1 MSRVQHNRVLPTTF
15 SFAVYMFLL
24 IHLGY
29 SGFYGSDCRRS
40 CWGHCFNGRCAL
52 LASGRAVN
60 CTEGCVLG
68 WRGLTCTT
76 RCKRPCLKC
85 DRNTGDCVGQCRDG
99 FCGAGCLQRCPNKS
113 YVMPRTLK
121 LTHAL
126 GQTHGTEKE
135 GSNPNPCAEKFTNTC
150 VKCNECNEC
159 REGYYGSSCEKK
171 CIGHCQYD
179 CDIQTGLCRTCQD
192 GFHGDN
198 CSVPCSNTCFENACE
213 RSTGACNGCK
223 EGYCSPYTG
232 CEQSCDRNCSTCDFE
247 TCKCLTPASQDTT
260 SPTSSSKGSL
270 LTGYWVGSSVN
281 TVYLVIFFIIL
292 RCKLWNSLKRWCDK
306 TENEQNEP
314 GSGDPLSGTR
324 NEPRNNEGNDE
335 TNTGTSCCNPV
346 QSPKRKATLLA
357 LIICVLVYVF
367 LNVIACVIIYR
378 M

>member
-1 MSRVQHNRVLPTTF
+1 MLNNGDKRLSFHMQRRKTTMKEAVRLRKQKIILYKMSRVQHNRVLPTTF

-260 SPTSSSKGSL
+260 SPTSSSKA
-270 LTGYWVGSSVN
+270 
-281 TVYLVIFFIIL
+281 I
-292 RCKLWNSLKRWCDK
+292 KLKMNKMNQVQETPCPGHGMSPGTTRETTRRTQEQAVATLC
-306 TENEQNEP
+306 NPQNEKP
-314 GSGDPLSGTR
+314 H
-324 NEPRNNEGNDE
+324 
-335 TNTGTSCCNPV
+335 C
-346 QSPKRKATLLA
+346 
-357 LIICVLVYVF
+357 
-367 LNVIACVIIYR
+367 
-378 M
+378 